1 MKNMEYIIGYIV
13 KKLLVVLIVFCLGN
27 EIWINQNTIYYITEV
42 GKWISIFG
50 IVILEMVKIEV
61 RDYLFQKEWSLN

>member
-13 KKLLVVLIVFCLGN
+13 KKLLVVLIVFCLSN